1 MTTITREARASY
13 AFVERNFNLTRR
25 YFGWEVAFLVY
36 AVAGALSVSFIG
48 ASVGDRR
55 LLMLLVVG
63 AVFWNYLSVVFQSI
77 GDTIT
82 WERWEGTLEYTM
94 MAPVRRSVQLLGSA
108 LYAVI
113 YGLIHTTIL
122 LIILA
127 LIILA
132 LFFSLDLGRANVGAA
147 ALFMVVGSA
156 SLIGIGMLA
165 AILPMMSVERGSQ
178 MVFVLQSCL
187 LLVSGVYYP
196 TAILPGWMQL
206 ISRVSPATYVLDA
219 IRRALIDGATVSQL
233 LPDLWPLL
241 VMAFVFI
248 PIGLWGFGRAEK
260 YAKRTGKL
268 KRVG

>member
-1 MTTITREARASY
+1 MISLTRDARAGY
-13 AFVERNFNLTRR
+13 AFVERNFNLTKR
-25 YFGWEVAFLVY
+25 YLGWEVAFLVY
-36 AVAGALSVSFIG
+36 AVAGALSVSLIG
-48 ASVGDRR
+48 QSVGSRR
-55 LLMLLVVG
+55 LLMSLVVG

-108 LYAVI
+108 LYAVV
-113 YGLIHTTIL
+113 YGLIHTTLL
-122 LIILA
+122 LIV
-127 LIILA
+127 LA
-132 LFFSLDLGRANVGAA
+132 LFFSLDLGRANIGAA
-147 ALFMVVGSA
+147 ALFMAVGSA
-156 SLIGIGMLA
+156 SFIGIGMLA

-187 LLVSGVYYP
+187 LLVSGVYYS
-196 TAILPGWMQL
+196 TDILPDWMQL

-219 IRRALIDGATVSQL
+219 IRRALIDGEGVGQM

-241 VMAFVFI
+241 IMAFVFI
-248 PIGLWGFGRAEK
+248 PIGLWGFGQAER

>member
-1 MTTITREARASY
+1 LISLTRDARASY
-13 AFVERNFNLTRR
+13 AFVERNFNLTKR
-25 YFGWEVAFLVY
+25 YLGWEVAFLVY
-36 AVAGALSVSFIG
+36 AVAGALSVSLIG
-48 ASVGDRR
+48 QSVGSRR
-55 LLMLLVVG
+55 LLMSLVVG

-108 LYAVI
+108 MYAVV

-122 LIILA
+122 LIV
-127 LIILA
+127 LA
-132 LFFSLDLGRANVGAA
+132 LFFSLDLGRANFGAA
-147 ALFMVVGSA
+147 ALFMAVGSF
-156 SLIGIGMLA
+156 SFIGIGMLA

-187 LLVSGVYYP
+187 LLISGVYYS
-196 TAILPGWMQL
+196 TDILPGWMQL
-206 ISRVSPATYVLDA
+206 ISRISPATYVLDA
-219 IRRALIDGATVSQL
+219 IRRSLIDGEGVTRL

-241 VMAFVFI
+241 IMAFVFI
-248 PIGLWGFGRAEK
+248 PIGLWGFGQAER

>member
-1 MTTITREARASY
+1 MISLGRETGASY
-13 AFVERNFNLTRR
+13 AFVERNFNLTKR

-36 AVAGALSVSFIG
+36 AVAGALSVSLIG
-48 ASVGDRR
+48 QSVGSQR
-55 LLMLLVVG
+55 LLMSLVVG

-82 WERWEGTLEYTM
+82 WERWEGTLEYTI
-94 MAPVRRSVQLLGSA
+94 MAPVRRSTQLLGSA
-108 LYAVI
+108 LYAVV
-113 YGLIHTTIL
+113 YGLIHTAIL
-122 LIILA
+122 LVV
-127 LIILA
+127 LA
-132 LFFSLDLGRANVGAA
+132 LFFSLDLGRANFGAA
-147 ALFMVVGSA
+147 AIFMVVGSV
-156 SLIGIGMLA
+156 SFIGIGMLA

-187 LLVSGVYYP
+187 LLISGVYYP
-196 TAILPGWMQL
+196 VSILPGWMQL

-219 IRRALIDGATVSQL
+219 VRRSLIDGVSIGQL

-248 PIGLWGFGRAEK
+248 PLGLWGFGRAEQ

>member
-1 MTTITREARASY
+1 
-13 AFVERNFNLTRR
+13 
-25 YFGWEVAFLVY
+25 
-36 AVAGALSVSFIG
+36 VAGALSVSLIG
-48 ASVGDRR
+48 QSVGSTR

-113 YGLIHTTIL
+113 YGLIHTAIL
-122 LIILA
+122 LVV
-127 LIILA
+127 LA
-132 LFFSLDLGRANVGAA
+132 LFFSLDLGRANIGAA

-156 SLIGIGMLA
+156 SFIGIGMLA

-187 LLVSGVYYP
+187 LLISGVYAP
-196 TAILPGWMQL
+196 LPSSIGPL
-206 ISRVSPATYVLDA
+206 RYISELSPATYVL
-219 IRRALIDGATVSQL
+219 RGVRSALIDGTGQTGSPWRSSSSWLASLSRSGSGASAVPSATQA
-233 LPDLWPLL
+233 D
-241 VMAFVFI
+241 
-248 PIGLWGFGRAEK
+248 GQAEK
-260 YAKRTGKL
+260 GWLIHYRTGPL
-268 KRVG
+268 NRRSRCGPRVVRRSRPTGPDRVAVEQRRP

>member
-1 MTTITREARASY
+1 VIALNREARASY
-13 AFVERNFNLTRR
+13 AFVERNFNLTKR
-25 YFGWEVAFLVY
+25 YLGWEVAFLVY
-36 AVAGALSVSFIG
+36 AVAGALSVSLIG
-48 ASVGDRR
+48 ESVGNRR

-63 AVFWNYLSVVFQSI
+63 AVFWNYLSVVFSSI
-77 GDTIT
+77 GDTIS

-108 LYAVI
+108 LYAVV

-122 LIILA
+122 LIV
-127 LIILA
+127 LA
-132 LFFSLDLGRANVGAA
+132 LFFSLDLGRADLGAA
-147 ALFMVVGSA
+147 ALFMAVGSA
-156 SLIGIGMLA
+156 SFIGIGMLA

-196 TAILPGWMQL
+196 TDILPGWMQL

-219 IRRALIDGATVSQL
+219 VRRSLIDGASVGQL

-248 PIGLWGFGRAEK
+248 PLGLWGFGRAER

>member
-1 MTTITREARASY
+1 LAFLTREARTGF
-13 AFVERNFNLTRR
+13 AFVERNFNLTKR
-25 YFGWEVAFLVY
+25 YIGWEFAFLVY
-36 AVAGALSVSFIG
+36 AVAGALSVSLIG
-48 ASVGDRR
+48 QSVGNQR
-55 LLMLLVVG
+55 LLMSLVVG
-63 AVFWNYLSVVFQSI
+63 ATFWNYLSVVFQSI

-94 MAPVRRSVQLLGSA
+94 MAPVRRSTQLLGSA

-113 YGLIHTTIL
+113 YGLIHTAIL
-122 LIILA
+122 LAVLA
-127 LIILA
+127 M
-132 LFFSLDLGRANVGAA
+132 FFSLDLGRANLGAA
-147 ALFMVVGSA
+147 ALFMAVGSA

-165 AILPMMSVERGSQ
+165 AILPMMSVERGAQ

-187 LLVSGVYYP
+187 LLISGVYYP
-196 TAILPGWMQL
+196 VSVLPGWMQV

-219 IRRALIDGATVSQL
+219 VRGALIDGDSVLQL

-241 VMAFVFI
+241 IMAGAFI
-248 PIGLWGFGRAEK
+248 PLGIWGFGQAER

>member
-1 MTTITREARASY
+1 MTAFTREARASY
-13 AFVERNFNLTRR
+13 AFVERNFNLTKR

-36 AVAGALSVSFIG
+36 AVAGALSVSLIG
-48 ASVGDRR
+48 ASVGSRE
-55 LLMLLVVG
+55 LLMQLVVG
-63 AVFWNYLSVVFQSI
+63 AVFWNYLSVVFASI
-77 GDTIT
+77 GDTIS

-113 YGLIHTTIL
+113 YGLIHTTIV
-122 LIILA
+122 

-132 LFFSLDLGRANVGAA
+132 LFFSLDVGRANLGAA
-147 ALFMVVGSA
+147 AVFMVVGSA
-156 SLIGIGMLA
+156 SFIGIGMLA

-196 TAILPGWMQL
+196 TTILPAWMQL

-219 IRRALIDGATVSQL
+219 VRKALIEGAPIERL

-241 VMAFVFI
+241 VMACVFI
-248 PIGLWGFGRAEK
+248 PLGLWGFGRAER

>member
-1 MTTITREARASY
+1 VIAFTREARAGY
-13 AFVERNFNLTRR
+13 AFVERNFNLTKR

-36 AVAGALSVSFIG
+36 AVAGALSVSLIG
-48 ASVGDRR
+48 QSVGDRR
-55 LLMLLVVG
+55 LLMSLVIG

-94 MAPVRRSVQLLGSA
+94 MAPVRRSTQLLGSA

-113 YGLIHTTIL
+113 YGLIHTAIL
-122 LIILA
+122 LV
-127 LIILA
+127 ILA
-132 LFFSLDLGRANVGAA
+132 LFFSLDLGKANFPAA
-147 ALFMVVGSA
+147 ALFMGVGSA
-156 SLIGIGMLA
+156 SFIGVGMLA

-187 LLVSGVYYP
+187 LLVSGVYYS
-196 TAILPGWMQL
+196 TDILPGWMQL
-206 ISRVSPATYVLDA
+206 VSRISPATYVLDA
-219 IRRALIDGATVSQL
+219 VRKALIEGASVSQL
-233 LPDLWPLL
+233 LPNLWPLL
-241 VMAFVFI
+241 VMAVIFI
-248 PIGLWGFGRAEK
+248 PIGLWGFGQAEH

>member
-1 MTTITREARASY
+1 LISLTRDARASY
-13 AFVERNFNLTRR
+13 AFVERNFNLTKR
-25 YFGWEVAFLVY
+25 YLGWEVAFLVY
-36 AVAGALSVSFIG
+36 AVAGALSVSLIG
-48 ASVGDRR
+48 QSVGSRR
-55 LLMLLVVG
+55 LLMSLVVG

-108 LYAVI
+108 MYAVV

-122 LIILA
+122 LIV
-127 LIILA
+127 LA
-132 LFFSLDLGRANVGAA
+132 LFFSLDLGRANFGAA
-147 ALFMVVGSA
+147 ALFMAVGSF
-156 SLIGIGMLA
+156 SFIGIGMLA

-187 LLVSGVYYP
+187 LLISGVYYS
-196 TAILPGWMQL
+196 TDILPGWMQL
-206 ISRVSPATYVLDA
+206 ISRISPATYVLDA
-219 IRRALIDGATVSQL
+219 IRRSLIDGEGVDKL

-241 VMAFVFI
+241 IMAFVFI
-248 PIGLWGFGRAEK
+248 PIGLWGFGQAER

>member
-1 MTTITREARASY
+1 MISLTRDARAGY
-13 AFVERNFNLTRR
+13 AFVERNFNLTKR
-25 YFGWEVAFLVY
+25 YLGWEAAFLVY
-36 AVAGALSVSFIG
+36 AVAGALSVSLIG
-48 ASVGDRR
+48 QSVGSRR
-55 LLMLLVVG
+55 LLMSLVVG

-108 LYAVI
+108 LYAVV
-113 YGLIHTTIL
+113 YGLIHTTLL
-122 LIILA
+122 LIV
-127 LIILA
+127 LA
-132 LFFSLDLGRANVGAA
+132 LFFSLDLGRANIGAA
-147 ALFMVVGSA
+147 ALFMTVGSA
-156 SLIGIGMLA
+156 SFIGIGMLA

-187 LLVSGVYYP
+187 LLVSGVYYS
-196 TAILPGWMQL
+196 TDILPDWMQL

-219 IRRALIDGATVSQL
+219 IRRALIDGEGVGQM

-241 VMAFVFI
+241 IMAFVFI
-248 PIGLWGFGRAEK
+248 PIGLWGFGQAER

>member
-1 MTTITREARASY
+1 MIALNREARASY
-13 AFVERNFNLTRR
+13 AFVERNFNLTKR
-25 YFGWEVAFLVY
+25 YLGWEVAFLVY
-36 AVAGALSVSFIG
+36 AVAGALSVSLIG
-48 ASVGDRR
+48 ESVGNRR
-55 LLMLLVVG
+55 LLMLLVIG
-63 AVFWNYLSVVFQSI
+63 AVFWNYLSVVFSSI
-77 GDTIT
+77 GDTIS

-108 LYAVI
+108 LYAVV

-122 LIILA
+122 LIV
-127 LIILA
+127 LA
-132 LFFSLDLGRANVGAA
+132 LFFSLDLGRADLGAA
-147 ALFMVVGSA
+147 ALFMAVGSA
-156 SLIGIGMLA
+156 SFIGIGMLV

-196 TAILPGWMQL
+196 TDILPGWMQL

-219 IRRALIDGATVSQL
+219 VRRSLIDGASVGQL

-241 VMAFVFI
+241 VMAFVFN
-248 PIGLWGFGRAEK
+248 PLGLWGFGRAER

>member
-1 MTTITREARASY
+1 
-13 AFVERNFNLTRR
+13 
-25 YFGWEVAFLVY
+25 
-36 AVAGALSVSFIG
+36 
-48 ASVGDRR
+48 
-55 LLMLLVVG
+55 VVG

-108 LYAVI
+108 LYAVV
-113 YGLIHTTIL
+113 YGLIHTTLL
-122 LIILA
+122 LIV
-127 LIILA
+127 LA
-132 LFFSLDLGRANVGAA
+132 LFFSLDLGRANIGAA
-147 ALFMVVGSA
+147 ALFMTVGSA
-156 SLIGIGMLA
+156 SFIGIGMLA

-187 LLVSGVYYP
+187 LLVSGV
-196 TAILPGWMQL
+196 LL
-206 ISRVSPATYVLDA
+206 HRHPARLDA
-219 IRRALIDGATVSQL
+219 ADLAGISGHLRAGRDSARSDRHEGVGQM

-241 VMAFVFI
+241 IMAFVFI
-248 PIGLWGFGRAEK
+248 PIGLWGFGQAER

>member
-1 MTTITREARASY
+1 MTSIGREARASF

-25 YFGWEVAFLVY
+25 YLGWEVAFLVY
-36 AVAGALSVSFIG
+36 AVAGALSVSLIGESVGSRQLLMSLVIG
-48 ASVGDRR
+48 AT
-55 LLMLLVVG
+55 
-63 AVFWNYLSVVFQSI
+63 FWNYLSVVFQSI

-94 MAPVRRSVQLLGSA
+94 MAPIHRSMQLLGSA

-113 YGLIHTTIL
+113 YGLIHTAIL
-122 LIILA
+122 LA
-127 LIILA
+127 ILA
-132 LFFSLDLGRANVGAA
+132 LFFSLDLVRADFAAA

-156 SLIGIGMLA
+156 SFIGVGMLA
-165 AILPMMSVERGSQ
+165 AIMPMMSVERGSQ

-196 TAILPGWMQL
+196 TTVLPGWMQL
-206 ISRVSPATYVLDA
+206 ISRISPATYVLDA
-219 IRRALIDGATVSQL
+219 VRKALIDGASINQL

-241 VMAFVFI
+241 IMAVVLI
-248 PIGLWGFGRAEK
+248 PLGLWGFGRAER
-260 YAKRTGKL
+260 YAKQTGKL

>member
-1 MTTITREARASY
+1 MIAPHREARASY

-36 AVAGALSVSFIG
+36 AVAGALSVSLIG
-48 ASVGDRR
+48 QSVGSRR

-122 LIILA
+122 LIV
-127 LIILA
+127 LA
-132 LFFSLDLGRANVGAA
+132 LFFSLDLGRANVPAA
-147 ALFMVVGSA
+147 AMFMVVGSA
-156 SLIGIGMLA
+156 SFIGIGMLA

-178 MVFVLQSCL
+178 MVF
-187 LLVSGVYYP
+187 GVYYS
-196 TAILPGWMQL
+196 TDILPGWMQL

-219 IRRALIDGATVSQL
+219 VRRALIDGASVWQL
-233 LPDLWPLL
+233 LPDLWPLV

-248 PIGLWGFGRAEK
+248 PLGLWGFGRAER

>member
-1 MTTITREARASY
+1 MTAIGREARASY

-25 YFGWEVAFLVY
+25 YLGWEVAFLVY
-36 AVAGALSVSFIG
+36 AVAGALSVSLIGESVGSRQLLMSLVIG
-48 ASVGDRR
+48 AT
-55 LLMLLVVG
+55 
-63 AVFWNYLSVVFQSI
+63 FWNYLSVVFQSI

-94 MAPVRRSVQLLGSA
+94 MAPIHRSMQLLGSA

-113 YGLIHTTIL
+113 YGLIHTAIL
-122 LIILA
+122 LA
-127 LIILA
+127 ILA
-132 LFFSLDLGRANVGAA
+132 LFFSLDLVRADFAAA

-156 SLIGIGMLA
+156 SFIGVGMLA
-165 AILPMMSVERGSQ
+165 AIMPMMSVERGSQ

-196 TAILPGWMQL
+196 TTVLPGWMQL
-206 ISRVSPATYVLDA
+206 ISRISPATYVLDA
-219 IRRALIDGATVSQL
+219 VRKALIDGASINQL

-241 VMAFVFI
+241 IMAVVLI
-248 PIGLWGFGRAEK
+248 PLGLWGFGQAER

-268 KRVG
+268 NRVG